1 MRIIFLGLAGAG
13 KGTQAKVAAEHLG
26 VAFVSSGDLFR
37 FHQAEGTPLGLLA
50 KGYMERG
57 ELVPDDVT
65 IKMILERIGQEDA
78 KKGFVLDGFPR
89 TLQQAGALDKA
100 LKEGG
105 IDSALYVKV
114 REEEL
119 VRRLSD
125 RVSCRRCGTPYQ
137 KELLDAQGARKC
149 PSCGGELYQRPDDQP
164 EVVRRRLQVQR
175 PEIASLVGYYASQG
189 KLTEIE
195 GEQGVEDVAREVS
208 RALSKYASPAKTKRA
223 VF

>member
-13 KGTQAKVAAEHLG
+13 KGTQAKGAAEHLG

-37 FHQAEGTPLGLLA
+37 YHQAEGTPLGLLA

-65 IKMILERIGQEDA
+65 ITMILERINEKDA
-78 KKGFVLDGFPR
+78 RNGFVLDGFPR

-100 LKEGG
+100 LKDGG
-105 IDSALYVKV
+105 IDAALYVKV

-125 RVSCRRCGTPYQ
+125 RVSCRKCGTPYQ
-137 KELLDAQGARKC
+137 KTLLDSQGVTRC

-175 PEIASLVGYYASQG
+175 PEIAHLVEFYAGQG

-195 GEQGVEDVAREVS
+195 GEQGVEAVAKQIV
-208 RALSKYASPAKTKRA
+208 RALSHHTSAAKKKQAIT
-223 VF
+223 